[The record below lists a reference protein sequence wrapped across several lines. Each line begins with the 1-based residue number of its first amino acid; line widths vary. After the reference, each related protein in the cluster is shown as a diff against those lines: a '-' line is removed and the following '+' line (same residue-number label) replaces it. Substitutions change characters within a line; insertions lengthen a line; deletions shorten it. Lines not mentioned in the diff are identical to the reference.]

1 MPAAAPIILGTMAV
15 IGTGYI
21 FKKLVYDSHLAPYIE
36 SAWETSRSRAEA
48 VADMVR
54 VPSVHHFHRHRR
66 GHRYE
71 RVEDEE
77 ENEEVEGKAIAMPVI
92 GTSTAILSPGGGAW
106 RGEGKNLR
114 RRGSK
119 RAGSEEFESEFKP
132 TNPLF
137 ELPPSSSTSPSS
149 TMIEKPSKTS
159 KAPTPVTAAVATSAA
174 KGWQTPDYTV
184 TRPDSAQD
192 AEVRSII
199 FNIPSTFPP
208 PPPSR
213 SAPHSWS
220 NNSIPMRLSS
230 PTSAVGASSPNEEGD
245 IFASPPFS
253 PVTGPGFVPAP
264 STTFSFLSLS
274 QQSSPAYIPQAL
286 NEFTFDRVDRRSE
299 EAAHGS
305 ACSPRMNR
313 EGGGAREDDVISLAE
328 TSTTGFEDA
337 EAYSPTPLSRTLSG
351 SSASPR
357 SQAGNLFHMP
367 NNAGGDAFIDTL
379 GLTYVM
385 PTLSSHAHASGPSSY
400 PYPQKRGPMSVVS
413 VSGSEADEGRTDSEW
428 EAVGSEYGR

>member
-1 MPAAAPIILGTMAV
+1 M
-15 IGTGYI
+15 
-21 FKKLVYDSHLAPYIE
+21 YDPHLAPYIE

-48 VADMVR
+48 VADRVG
-54 VPSVHHFHRHRR
+54 VPSVHYFHRHPR

-77 ENEEVEGKAIAMPVI
+77 EDEEVDGKAIAMPVI
-92 GTSTAILSPGGGAW
+92 GTSTAILSPGGER
-106 RGEGKNLR
+106 RGEGKSLR

-132 TNPLF
+132 ANPLF
-137 ELPPSSSTSPSS
+137 ELPPSSSSSPSPN
-149 TMIEKPSKTS
+149 MIGKPFKTF
-159 KAPTPVTAAVATSAA
+159 KAPTPVTSAVGTSAA
-174 KGWQTPDYTV
+174 KGWQTPEYTV

-192 AEVRSII
+192 AEVRSVI
-199 FNIPSTFPP
+199 FNVPSTFT
-208 PPPSR
+208 PPSR
-213 SAPHSWS
+213 SAPPSWS
-220 NNSIPMRLSS
+220 NTHIPVRLSS
-230 PTSAVGASSPNEEGD
+230 PISAVGVSSPNEEGD
-245 IFASPPFS
+245 IFTSPSPFS
-253 PVTGPGFVPAP
+253 PVTGSGLALAP

-274 QQSSPAYIPQAL
+274 QQSSPTYIPQAL
-286 NEFTFDRVDRRSE
+286 NELTFDRHDRMGE
-299 EAAHGS
+299 EAAAGS
-305 ACSPRMNR
+305 VDSPRMNR

-351 SSASPR
+351 SSGSPR
-357 SQAGNLFHMP
+357 SQAGNLFNMS

-385 PTLSSHAHASGPSSY
+385 PPPPSHAHASGLSSY
-400 PYPQKRGPMSVVS
+400 PHPQRRGPMSVVS
-413 VSGSEADEGRTDSEW
+413 ISESEADEGRTDSEW